1 MRAADVAV
9 LALHYQNDVLH
20 PEGKIRV
27 GLDGDGGTRQRLL
40 RGASDL
46 LRGARMGG
54 LPIVHV
60 RIAFRPDYADLLAN
74 CDIFRNVAAI
84 GAVPEG
90 QWGSAFYE
98 GLQPLA
104 GSAREFVVKHTRIS
118 AFYGTPLEETLRVL
132 GARRL
137 VVAGVATHSVVE
149 GTVRHA
155 ADIGF
160 NDGGRGRL
168 RLGRPGGARCVAGQ
182 HAADRADRLGG
193 RGHALGGRAL
203 NKDMSWISR
212 AFPAWPARPPSSPA
226 ARRAWARTSRA
237 GWRGRRQCGAGRPQ
251 CPCRPG
257 AGR

>member
-1 MRAADVAV
+1 VTAPDAAV

-20 PEGKIRV
+20 PEGRIRV
-27 GLDGDGGTRQRLL
+27 GLDADGTARRRLL
-40 RGASDL
+40 EGASAL
-46 LRGARMGG
+46 LTGARAAG
-54 LPIVHV
+54 LPSVHV

-84 GAVPEG
+84 GAVAEG

-98 GLQPLA
+98 GLQPLS
-104 GSAREFVVKHTRIS
+104 GSRREFVVKHTRIS

-160 NDGGRGRL
+160 DVMVAQDACASADPAVHEASLASMRL
-168 RLGRPGGARCVAGQ
+168 V
-182 HAADRADRLGG
+182 
-193 RGHALGGRAL
+193 
-203 NKDMSWISR
+203 
-212 AFPAWPARPPSSPA
+212 
-226 ARRAWARTSRA
+226 ARTGPVAQALRWA
-237 GWRGRRQCGAGRPQ
+237 AAP
-251 CPCRPG
+251 
-257 AGR
+257 A

>member
-1 MRAADVAV
+1 MSATDAAV

-27 GLDGDGGTRQRLL
+27 GLDADGGVRQRLL
-40 RGASDL
+40 HGAAML
-46 LRGARMGG
+46 LDSARSHG

-60 RIAFRPDYADLLAN
+60 RIAFRPDYADLLPN
-74 CDIFRNVAAI
+74 CAIFRNVASI

-90 QWGSAFYE
+90 QWGSDFYE

-160 NDGGRGRL
+160 NVMVAEDACASADPAVHDASLASMRL
-168 RLGRPGGARCVAGQ
+168 IAQTGSVAQ
-182 HAADRADRLGG
+182 AVRWAATP
-193 RGHALGGRAL
+193 H
-203 NKDMSWISR
+203 
-212 AFPAWPARPPSSPA
+212 
-226 ARRAWARTSRA
+226 
-237 GWRGRRQCGAGRPQ
+237 
-251 CPCRPG
+251 
-257 AGR
+257 

>member
-1 MRAADVAV
+1 MESDAAV

-20 PEGKIRV
+20 PDGKIRV
-27 GLDGDGGTRQRLL
+27 GLDADSGARQRLL
-40 RGASDL
+40 DNAAAL
-46 LRGARMGG
+46 LDGARARA

-60 RIAFRPDYADLLAN
+60 RIAFRPDYADLLPN
-74 CDIFRNVAAI
+74 CAIFRNVATI

-104 GSAREFVVKHTRIS
+104 GSPREFVVKHTRIS
-118 AFYGTPLEETLRVL
+118 AFYGTPLEETLRVI

-160 NDGGRGRL
+160 EVMVAEDACASADEAVHRASLASMRL
-168 RLGRPGGARCVAGQ
+168 IAQTGSVAEAVRW
-182 HAADRADRLGG
+182 AATP
-193 RGHALGGRAL
+193 H
-203 NKDMSWISR
+203 
-212 AFPAWPARPPSSPA
+212 
-226 ARRAWARTSRA
+226 
-237 GWRGRRQCGAGRPQ
+237 
-251 CPCRPG
+251 
-257 AGR
+257 

>member
-1 MRAADVAV
+1 MTTDTAV

-27 GLDGDGGTRQRLL
+27 GLDADSGARQRLL
-40 RGASDL
+40 DRAAAL
-46 LRGARMGG
+46 LDGARTQS

-60 RIAFRPDYADLLAN
+60 RIAFRPDYADLLPN
-74 CDIFRNVAAI
+74 CAIFRNVATI

-90 QWGSAFYE
+90 QWGSAFYD

-104 GSAREFVVKHTRIS
+104 GSPREFIVKHTRIS
-118 AFYGTPLEETLRVL
+118 AFYGTPLEETLRVI

-160 NDGGRGRL
+160 DVMGAEDACASADEAVHQASLASMRL
-168 RLGRPGGARCVAGQ
+168 IAQTGSVADAVRW
-182 HAADRADRLGG
+182 AAAP
-193 RGHALGGRAL
+193 H
-203 NKDMSWISR
+203 
-212 AFPAWPARPPSSPA
+212 
-226 ARRAWARTSRA
+226 
-237 GWRGRRQCGAGRPQ
+237 
-251 CPCRPG
+251 
-257 AGR
+257 

>member
-1 MRAADVAV
+1 MNADVAV

-20 PEGKIRV
+20 PDGKIRV
-27 GLDGDGGTRQRLL
+27 GLDADSGARQRLL
-40 RGASDL
+40 DNAAAL
-46 LRGARMGG
+46 LEGARSHA

-60 RIAFRPDYADLLAN
+60 RIAFRPDYADLLPN
-74 CDIFRNVAAI
+74 CAIFRNVATI

-98 GLQPLA
+98 GLHPLA

-118 AFYGTPLEETLRVL
+118 AFYGTPLEETLRLL

-160 NDGGRGRL
+160 SVMVAEDACASADPAVHEASLASMRL
-168 RLGRPGGARCVAGQ
+168 IAQTGSVDDAVRW
-182 HAADRADRLGG
+182 AAAP
-193 RGHALGGRAL
+193 
-203 NKDMSWISR
+203 N
-212 AFPAWPARPPSSPA
+212 
-226 ARRAWARTSRA
+226 
-237 GWRGRRQCGAGRPQ
+237 
-251 CPCRPG
+251 
-257 AGR
+257 

>member
-1 MRAADVAV
+1 MTGTDAAV

-20 PEGKIRV
+20 PDGKIRV
-27 GLDGDGGTRQRLL
+27 GLDADGQARQRLL
-40 RGASDL
+40 DNAAAL
-46 LRGARMGG
+46 LAGARAQA

-60 RIAFRPDYADLLAN
+60 RIAFRPDYADLLPN
-74 CDIFRNVAAI
+74 CQIFRSVAAI

-98 GLQPLA
+98 GLEPLA

-118 AFYGTPLEETLRVL
+118 AFYGTPLEETLRLL

-160 NDGGRGRL
+160 SVM
-168 RLGRPGGARCVAGQ
+168 VAQ
-182 HAADRADRLGG
+182 DACASADPAVHAASLASMRLIAQTGTVDE
-193 RGHALGGRAL
+193 ALR
-203 NKDMSWISR
+203 W
-212 AFPAWPARPPSSPA
+212 A
-226 ARRAWARTSRA
+226 AA
-237 GWRGRRQCGAGRPQ
+237 PN
-251 CPCRPG
+251 
-257 AGR
+257 

>member
-1 MRAADVAV
+1 MSAADVAV

-118 AFYGTPLEETLRVL
+118 AFYGTPLRRCACW
-132 GARRL
+132 AR
-137 VVAGVATHSVVE
+137 AGWWW
-149 GTVRHA
+149 
-155 ADIGF
+155 
-160 NDGGRGRL
+160 
-168 RLGRPGGARCVAGQ
+168 
-182 HAADRADRLGG
+182 RAYYALGG
-193 RGHALGGRAL
+193 RGHGAPRRRYRFHVMVAEDACASADPAVHDASLASMRLIAQTGSVAEACAGRRAL
-203 NKDMSWISR
+203 NKDTSWISR
-212 AFPAWPARPPSSPA
+212 LSRPGRQDRHRHRQHTA
-226 ARRAWARTSRA
+226 GWARISRA
-237 GWRGRRQCGAGRPQ
+237 AGCGGWRQRGAGRPQ
-251 CPCRPG
+251 CPGRPG

>member
-1 MRAADVAV
+1 MSADVAV

-20 PEGKIRV
+20 PDGKIRV
-27 GLDGDGGTRQRLL
+27 GLDADSGARQRLL
-40 RGASDL
+40 DNAAAL
-46 LRGARMGG
+46 LEGARSHA

-60 RIAFRPDYADLLAN
+60 RIAFRPDYADLLPN
-74 CDIFRNVAAI
+74 CDIFRSVARI

-90 QWGSAFYE
+90 QWGSAFYD

-118 AFYGTPLEETLRVL
+118 AFYGTPLEETLRLL

-160 NDGGRGRL
+160 SVM
-168 RLGRPGGARCVAGQ
+168 VAEDACASADPAV
-182 HAADRADRLGG
+182 HAASLASMRLIAQTAPVAD
-193 RGHALGGRAL
+193 ALR
-203 NKDMSWISR
+203 W
-212 AFPAWPARPPSSPA
+212 A
-226 ARRAWARTSRA
+226 AA
-237 GWRGRRQCGAGRPQ
+237 PN
-251 CPCRPG
+251 
-257 AGR
+257 

>member
-1 MRAADVAV
+1 MTAAPDVAV

-20 PEGKIRV
+20 PDGKIRV
-27 GLDGDGGTRQRLL
+27 GLDGDGTARQRLL
-40 RGASDL
+40 DNAAAL
-46 LRGARMGG
+46 LNGARASG

-74 CDIFRNVAAI
+74 CAIFRNVAAI
-84 GAVPEG
+84 GAVAEG

-160 NDGGRGRL
+160 DVMVAQDACASADPAVHEASLASMRL
-168 RLGRPGGARCVAGQ
+168 
-182 HAADRADRLGG
+182 
-193 RGHALGGRAL
+193 
-203 NKDMSWISR
+203 I
-212 AFPAWPARPPSSPA
+212 
-226 ARRAWARTSRA
+226 ARTGPVAEALRWA
-237 GWRGRRQCGAGRPQ
+237 GAPDN
-251 CPCRPG
+251 
-257 AGR
+257 

>member
-1 MRAADVAV
+1 MSTDVAV

-20 PEGKIRV
+20 PDGKIRV
-27 GLDGDGGTRQRLL
+27 GLDADSGARQRLL
-40 RGASDL
+40 DNAAAL
-46 LRGARMGG
+46 LEGARAHA

-60 RIAFRPDYADLLAN
+60 RIAFRPDYADLLPN
-74 CDIFRNVAAI
+74 CDIFRNVATI

-90 QWGSAFYE
+90 QWGSAFYD

-118 AFYGTPLEETLRVL
+118 AFYGTPLEETLRLL

-160 NDGGRGRL
+160 SVM
-168 RLGRPGGARCVAGQ
+168 VAEDACASADPAV
-182 HAADRADRLGG
+182 HAASLASMRLIAQTAPVADAVR
-193 RGHALGGRAL
+193 
-203 NKDMSWISR
+203 W
-212 AFPAWPARPPSSPA
+212 A
-226 ARRAWARTSRA
+226 AA
-237 GWRGRRQCGAGRPQ
+237 PN
-251 CPCRPG
+251 
-257 AGR
+257 

>member
-1 MRAADVAV
+1 MMTDTAV

-20 PEGKIRV
+20 PDGKIRV
-27 GLDGDGGTRQRLL
+27 GLDADNGARQRLL
-40 RGASDL
+40 DSAAAL
-46 LRGARMGG
+46 LDGARKQG

-74 CDIFRNVAAI
+74 CEIFRNVATI

-90 QWGSAFYE
+90 QWGSEFYD

-104 GSAREFVVKHTRIS
+104 GSPREFIVKHTRIS
-118 AFYGTPLEETLRVL
+118 AFYGTPLEETLRVI

-160 NDGGRGRL
+160 DVMVAEDACASADPAVHEASLASMRL
-168 RLGRPGGARCVAGQ
+168 IAQTGSVAQ
-182 HAADRADRLGG
+182 AVRWAAAP
-193 RGHALGGRAL
+193 H
-203 NKDMSWISR
+203 
-212 AFPAWPARPPSSPA
+212 
-226 ARRAWARTSRA
+226 
-237 GWRGRRQCGAGRPQ
+237 
-251 CPCRPG
+251 
-257 AGR
+257 

>member
-1 MRAADVAV
+1 MTGTDAAV

-20 PEGKIRV
+20 PDGKIRV
-27 GLDGDGGTRQRLL
+27 GLDADGAARQRLL
-40 RGASDL
+40 DNAAAL
-46 LRGARMGG
+46 LAGARAQA

-60 RIAFRPDYADLLAN
+60 RIAFRPDYADLLPN
-74 CDIFRNVAAI
+74 CQIFRSVAAI

-98 GLQPLA
+98 GLEPLA

-118 AFYGTPLEETLRVL
+118 AFYGTPLEETLRLL

-160 NDGGRGRL
+160 SVM
-168 RLGRPGGARCVAGQ
+168 VAQ
-182 HAADRADRLGG
+182 DACASADPAVHAASLASMRLIAQTGTVDE
-193 RGHALGGRAL
+193 ALR
-203 NKDMSWISR
+203 W
-212 AFPAWPARPPSSPA
+212 A
-226 ARRAWARTSRA
+226 AT
-237 GWRGRRQCGAGRPQ
+237 PN
-251 CPCRPG
+251 
-257 AGR
+257 

>member
-1 MRAADVAV
+1 MSADVAV

-20 PEGKIRV
+20 PDGKIRV
-27 GLDGDGGTRQRLL
+27 GLDADSGARQRLL
-40 RGASDL
+40 GSAAAL
-46 LRGARMGG
+46 LEGARAHA

-60 RIAFRPDYADLLAN
+60 RIAFRPDYADLLPN
-74 CDIFRNVAAI
+74 CEIFRNVAKI

-90 QWGSAFYE
+90 KWGSAFYD

-118 AFYGTPLEETLRVL
+118 AFYGTPLEETLRLL

-160 NDGGRGRL
+160 SVMVAQDACASADPAVHEASLASMRL
-168 RLGRPGGARCVAGQ
+168 IAQTGSVDDAVRW
-182 HAADRADRLGG
+182 AAAS
-193 RGHALGGRAL
+193 
-203 NKDMSWISR
+203 N
-212 AFPAWPARPPSSPA
+212 
-226 ARRAWARTSRA
+226 
-237 GWRGRRQCGAGRPQ
+237 
-251 CPCRPG
+251 
-257 AGR
+257 

>member
-1 MRAADVAV
+1 MTAPDAAV

-20 PEGKIRV
+20 PDGKIRV
-27 GLDGDGGTRQRLL
+27 GLDADGTARKRLL
-40 RGASDL
+40 ERASAL
-46 LRGARMGG
+46 LTGARAAG

-84 GAVPEG
+84 GAVAEG

-98 GLQPLA
+98 GLQPLS
-104 GSAREFVVKHTRIS
+104 GSRREFVVKHTRIS

-160 NDGGRGRL
+160 DVMVAQDACASADPAVHEASLASMRL
-168 RLGRPGGARCVAGQ
+168 
-182 HAADRADRLGG
+182 
-193 RGHALGGRAL
+193 
-203 NKDMSWISR
+203 I
-212 AFPAWPARPPSSPA
+212 
-226 ARRAWARTSRA
+226 ARTGPVAQALRWA
-237 GWRGRRQCGAGRPQ
+237 AAPD
-251 CPCRPG
+251 
-257 AGR
+257 

>member
-1 MRAADVAV
+1 MTADTAV

-27 GLDGDGGTRQRLL
+27 GLDADSGARQRLL
-40 RGASDL
+40 DGAAAL
-46 LRGARMGG
+46 LAGARAQS

-74 CDIFRNVAAI
+74 CAIFRNVATI

-90 QWGSAFYE
+90 QWGSAFYD

-104 GSAREFVVKHTRIS
+104 GSPREFIVKHTRIS
-118 AFYGTPLEETLRVL
+118 AFYGTPLEETLRVV

-160 NDGGRGRL
+160 DVMVAEDACASADEAVHQASLASMRL
-168 RLGRPGGARCVAGQ
+168 IAQTGSVADAVRW
-182 HAADRADRLGG
+182 AAAP
-193 RGHALGGRAL
+193 H
-203 NKDMSWISR
+203 
-212 AFPAWPARPPSSPA
+212 
-226 ARRAWARTSRA
+226 
-237 GWRGRRQCGAGRPQ
+237 
-251 CPCRPG
+251 
-257 AGR
+257 

>member
-1 MRAADVAV
+1 MTTDTAV

-27 GLDGDGGTRQRLL
+27 GLDADSGARQRLL
-40 RGASDL
+40 DRAAAL
-46 LRGARMGG
+46 LDGARAQS

-60 RIAFRPDYADLLAN
+60 RIAFRPDYADLLPN
-74 CDIFRNVAAI
+74 CAIFRNVATI

-90 QWGSAFYE
+90 QWGSAFYD

-104 GSAREFVVKHTRIS
+104 GSPREFIVKHTRIS
-118 AFYGTPLEETLRVL
+118 AFYGTPLEETLRVI

-160 NDGGRGRL
+160 DVMVAEDACASADEAVHQASLASMRL
-168 RLGRPGGARCVAGQ
+168 IAQTGSVADAVRW
-182 HAADRADRLGG
+182 AAAP
-193 RGHALGGRAL
+193 H
-203 NKDMSWISR
+203 
-212 AFPAWPARPPSSPA
+212 
-226 ARRAWARTSRA
+226 
-237 GWRGRRQCGAGRPQ
+237 
-251 CPCRPG
+251 
-257 AGR
+257 

>member
-1 MRAADVAV
+1 MSAPDAAV

-27 GLDGDGGTRQRLL
+27 GLDADGTARRRLL
-40 RGASDL
+40 ERASAL
-46 LRGARMGG
+46 LTGARAAG

-84 GAVPEG
+84 GAVAEG

-98 GLQPLA
+98 GLQPLS
-104 GSAREFVVKHTRIS
+104 GSRREFVVKHTRIS

-160 NDGGRGRL
+160 DVMVAQDACASADPAVHEASLASMRL
-168 RLGRPGGARCVAGQ
+168 V
-182 HAADRADRLGG
+182 
-193 RGHALGGRAL
+193 
-203 NKDMSWISR
+203 
-212 AFPAWPARPPSSPA
+212 
-226 ARRAWARTSRA
+226 ARTGPVAQALRWA
-237 GWRGRRQCGAGRPQ
+237 AAP
-251 CPCRPG
+251 
-257 AGR
+257 A